1 MAVTDLAAEYSANQ
15 DDWQMIRDVLKGA
28 KAVREGGTKYL
39 PQLSGMS
46 WGEYE
51 AYKKRAQF
59 FNASARTLN
68 GLVGMI
74 FRKEPEIILNGAEML
89 RPQLETCTVD
99 NQPFTVFARA
109 VVREVLSMGRVG
121 ALVDAP
127 TNGGTPYF
135 TTYMAENITN
145 WRNMRNENGRLVAN
159 QIILK
164 EDLLVDS
171 QSGFGSEEVTI
182 YRELY
187 LDEENVYRQRLWFP
201 VKGKDNSTSYQP
213 GSEMSPML
221 ADAGFFRGEMPF
233 ICFGPM
239 KTGMKVQR
247 SPILDIAEL
256 NVLHF
261 QRSAQLAHGQF
272 YTATPTYWAIAP
284 NLGDDLPEYRV
295 GPNTVW
301 LVDQPNSCGILEYRG
316 EGLKYL
322 ESACTQLESQMAS
335 LGARLVADRKNTAGE
350 SSQVAEMRS
359 KGESSLLYE
368 IVDSAEKGLTEL
380 LKIWVRWNG
389 RNPQGV
395 EVKLNRDFVDAALE
409 YRTWLQ
415 LDRAHAVGNI
425 DDETYYRVL
434 FEGEMLPSTYGP
446 QQVKKMIDTAP
457 QMRADKAEEASAQGG
472 AT

>member
-1 MAVTDLAAEYSANQ
+1 MPVTDLAPEYSENQ
-15 DDWQMIRDVLKGA
+15 DDWKMIRDVLKGA
-28 KAVREGGTKYL
+28 KAIREGGVTYL
-39 PQLSGMS
+39 PMLGGMS

-59 FNASARTLN
+59 FNATARTLN

-74 FRKEPEIILNGAEML
+74 FRKEPEIILDGAEVL
-89 RPQLETCTVD
+89 RPSLEACTID

-109 VVREVLSMGRVG
+109 VVREILSMGRVG

-127 TNGGTPYF
+127 VNGGSPYF
-135 TTYMAENITN
+135 SIYMAENITN
-145 WRNMRNENGRLVAN
+145 WRNTRASNGKIVAN
-159 QIILK
+159 QVILK
-164 EDLLVDS
+164 EDLLVES
-171 QSGFGSEEVTI
+171 QSGFGSDEITI

-187 LDEENVYRQRLWFP
+187 LDEDGVYTQRLWFP
-201 VKGKDNSTSYQP
+201 VKTKENVAYAAQDAINASMVG
-213 GSEMSPML
+213 
-221 ADAGFFRGEMPF
+221 AGFFRDEMPF

-239 KTGMKVQR
+239 KSSLKVQR
-247 SPILDIAEL
+247 PPILDIAEL

-272 YTATPTYWAIAP
+272 YTATPTYWAIPP
-284 NLGDDLPEYRV
+284 NTGDIPEYRV

-316 EGLKYL
+316 EGLRYL
-322 ESACTQLESQMAS
+322 ESACTQLENQMAG
-335 LGARLVADRKNTAGE
+335 LGARLVADRRNTAGE
-350 SSQVAEMRS
+350 SNQVAEMRS
-359 KGESSLLYE
+359 KGESALLYE
-368 IVDSAEKGLTEL
+368 IVDSAERGLTDL

-395 EVKLNRDFVDAALE
+395 EVKLNRDFVDSALE

-415 LDRAHAVGNI
+415 LDRSHANGDI

-434 FEGEMLPSTYGP
+434 FEGEMLPASYGP
-446 QQVKKMIDTAP
+446 ADVKKLIDNAAAN
-457 QMRADKAEEASAQGG
+457 RADKAAETADLTPPPG
-472 AT
+472 

>member
-1 MAVTDLAAEYSANQ
+1 MAVTDLAPEYDENQ
-15 DDWQMIRDVLKGA
+15 DDWKMIRDVLKGA
-28 KAVREGGTKYL
+28 KAIRDGGDKYL
-39 PQLSGMS
+39 PRLGGMT

-59 FNASARTLN
+59 FNATARTLN

-74 FRKEPEIILNGAEML
+74 FRKEPEIILGDAEML
-89 RPQLETCTVD
+89 RPSLEACTID

-109 VVREVLSMGRVG
+109 VVREILSMGRVG

-127 TNGGTPYF
+127 VNGGSPYF
-135 TTYMAENITN
+135 SIYMAENITN
-145 WRNMRNENGRLVAN
+145 WRNTRAANGRVIAK
-159 QIILK
+159 QAVLK
-164 EDLLVDS
+164 EDLLVES
-171 QSGFGSEEVTI
+171 QSGFGSDEITI

-187 LDEENVYRQRLWFP
+187 LDEDGIYTQRLWFP
-201 VKGKDNSTSYQP
+201 VKTKENIAYAPQDAINPSMVG
-213 GSEMSPML
+213 
-221 ADAGFFRGEMPF
+221 AGFFRDEMPF

-239 KTGMKVQR
+239 KSSLKVQR
-247 SPILDIAEL
+247 PPILDIAEL

-272 YTATPTYWAIAP
+272 YTATPTYWAIPP
-284 NLGDDLPEYRV
+284 NTGDTPEYRV

-316 EGLKYL
+316 EGLRYL
-322 ESACTQLESQMAS
+322 ESACTQLENQMAG
-335 LGARLVADRKNTAGE
+335 LGARLVADRRNTAGE
-350 SSQVAEMRS
+350 SNQVAEMRS
-359 KGESSLLYE
+359 KGESALLYE
-368 IVDSAEKGLTEL
+368 IVDSAERGLTDL

-395 EVKLNRDFVDAALE
+395 EVKLNRDFVDSSLE

-415 LDRAHAVGNI
+415 LDRSHAKGDI

-434 FEGEMLPSTYGP
+434 FEGEVLPSSYGP
-446 QQVKKMIDTAP
+446 ADVKKLIDNAAAN
-457 QMRADKAEEASAQGG
+457 RADKAAETADLTPQPG
-472 AT
+472 

>member
-1 MAVTDLAAEYSANQ
+1 MPVTDIASEYDENQ
-15 DDWQMIRDVLKGA
+15 DDWKMIRDVLKGA
-28 KAVREGGTKYL
+28 KAIREGGTRYL

-74 FRKEPEIILNGAEML
+74 FRKEPEIILGDAESL

-99 NQPFTVFARA
+99 NQPFSVFARA
-109 VVREVLSMGRVG
+109 IVREILSMGRVG

-127 TNGGTPYF
+127 TNGGQPYF
-135 TTYMAENITN
+135 TTYTAESITN
-145 WRNMRNENGRLVAN
+145 WRNVRNDAGKIIAN
-159 QIILK
+159 QIVLK
-164 EDLLVDS
+164 EVFLVDS
-171 QSGFGSEEVTI
+171 DTGFGSEEVTV
-182 YRELY
+182 YRELFLTDSNSY
-187 LDEENVYRQRLWFP
+187 AQRLWMP
-201 VKGKDNSTSYQP
+201 VKNRNNTVDYQP
-213 GSEMSPML
+213 SDILVPVISG
-221 ADAGFFRGEMPF
+221 AGAFYGEMPF

-239 KTGMKVQR
+239 KTGMAVQR

-272 YTATPTYWAIAP
+272 YTATPTYWAIPP
-284 NLGDDLPEYRV
+284 NTGDIPEYQV

-316 EGLKYL
+316 EGLRYL
-322 ESACTQLESQMAS
+322 ESACSQLENQMAG

-368 IVDSAEKGLTEL
+368 IVESAENGLTDL

-389 RNPQGV
+389 RNPRNV
-395 EVKLNRDFVDAALE
+395 EVKLNRDFVDAAME

-415 LDRAHAVGNI
+415 LDRAHAQGNI
-425 DDETYYRVL
+425 DDETYYRTL
-434 FEGEMLPSTYGP
+434 FEGEMLPASYTH
-446 QQVKKMIDTAP
+446 QDVKNLIDNAP
-457 QMRADKAEEASAQGG
+457 ANRANAAAE
-472 AT
+472 ATP

>member
-1 MAVTDLAAEYSANQ
+1 MPVTDLAAEYDESQ
-15 DDWQMIRDVLKGA
+15 DDWKMIRDVLKGA
-28 KAVREGGTKYL
+28 KAIREGGTRYL

-59 FNASARTLN
+59 FNATARTLN

-74 FRKEPEIILNGAEML
+74 FRKEPEIILGDAESL
-89 RPQLETCTVD
+89 RPLLATCTAD

-109 VVREVLSMGRVG
+109 VVREILSMGRVG

-127 TNGGTPYF
+127 TNGGNAYF
-135 TTYMAENITN
+135 TTYMAESITN
-145 WRNMRNENGRLVAN
+145 WRNMRNGAGKMVPS
-159 QIILK
+159 QIVLK
-164 EDLLVDS
+164 ETFLVDS
-171 QSGFGSEEVTI
+171 QTGFGSEEVTI
-182 YRELY
+182 YRELF
-187 LDEENVYRQRLWFP
+187 LDDEGVYVQRLWFP
-201 VKGKDNSTSYQP
+201 VKNRNNTVDYQANDVVVPMIP
-213 GSEMSPML
+213 G
-221 ADAGFFRGEMPF
+221 AGAFRGEMPF
-233 ICFGPM
+233 VCFGPM
-239 KTGMKVQR
+239 KTGIGVQR
-247 SPILDIAEL
+247 PPILDIAEL

-272 YTATPTYWAIAP
+272 YTATPTYWAIPP
-284 NLGDDLPEYRV
+284 NTGDLPEYRV

-316 EGLKYL
+316 EGLRYL
-322 ESACTQLESQMAS
+322 ESACTQLENQMAG

-368 IVDSAEKGLTEL
+368 IVQSAEMGLTDL

-395 EVKLNRDFVDAALE
+395 QVKLNRDFVDAAME

-415 LDRAHAVGNI
+415 LDRAHATGNI

-434 FEGEMLPSTYGP
+434 FEGEMLPASYGP
-446 QQVKKMIDTAP
+446 QDVKKMIDNAAQSRANMAAETSANAP
-457 QMRADKAEEASAQGG
+457 